1 MNPKKSLT
9 AQEVKEFFSATD
21 EFQVKEEGNNLRI
34 SYTDDDKT
42 TSSLIWNNE
51 KALNIQ
57 QLIRKIHQLVWNHC
71 NNILD

>member
-1 MNPKKSLT
+1 MNPKESLT
-9 AQEVKEFFSATD
+9 AQQVKEFFSATH
-21 EFQVKEEGNNLRI
+21 EFSVTEEGENLKI

-42 TSSLIWNNE
+42 TSSLMWNNPA
-51 KALNIQ
+51 ALTFQ